1 LYHAGTVT
9 PVDTEDRPL
18 SIGARTLAALAMTAL
33 KGECNMLYAIRKRRG
48 HWTVCAD
55 DNVVLQFETYDEAV
69 STARAAVGVLA
80 SRARL
85 HPALRDGNAEHGGD
99 APLIT
104 PAASHDDVVRN
115 DATVPEP

>member
-1 LYHAGTVT
+1 
-9 PVDTEDRPL
+9 
-18 SIGARTLAALAMTAL
+18 
-33 KGECNMLYAIRKRRG
+33 MLYAVRKRRG

-69 STARAAVGVLA
+69 STARGAVGVLA

-85 HPALRDGNAEHGGD
+85 HPAPCDGNAEHGGGD
-99 APLIT
+99 VPLVTPTAP
-104 PAASHDDVVRN
+104 HDDGAPD

>member
-1 LYHAGTVT
+1 
-9 PVDTEDRPL
+9 
-18 SIGARTLAALAMTAL
+18 MTAL
-33 KGECNMLYAIRKRRG
+33 KGKCHMLYAVRKRRG

-69 STARAAVGVLA
+69 STARGAVGALA

-85 HPALRDGNAEHGGD
+85 HPAPCDGRAEHG
-99 APLIT
+99 APVVT
-104 PAASHDDVVRN
+104 PAAPHDDGAPD